1 MRWSHV
7 ALSCQDIAATEE
19 FYTRWF
25 NFSRSGEFSLGKD
38 RKIVFLRCGDAYLEL
53 FSAGDGCPAP
63 DGPTV
68 PGQVRH
74 IALQTKDVDAQLE
87 RMGEAAQISLGPLSF
102 DQFIEG
108 WRSAWITDP
117 DGTIV
122 EISQGYRDQE
132 ERQQ

>member
-7 ALSCQDIAATEE
+7 ALSCRDIAVTEE

-25 NFSRSGEFSLGKD
+25 SFSRSAEFVLGEGN
-38 RKIVFLRCGDAYLEL
+38 RIVFLRRGDAYLEL
-53 FSAGDGCPAP
+53 FTAGDGCPAP
-63 DGPTV
+63 DGPTS
-68 PGQVRH
+68 PGLVRH
-74 IALQTKDVDAQLE
+74 IALQTTDIDAQIKH
-87 RMGEAAQISLGPLSF
+87 MGQAAQLSLGPLSF

-122 EISQGYRDQE
+122 EISQGYRDLE
-132 ERQQ
+132 EQQ